1 MDSAKLNDWL
11 QVIGLFGVI
20 ASLTFVGLQ
29 MKQDREIALAAT
41 YQDRTAAVAETIL
54 SVSSNREA
62 MSALIKTQFGMNPG
76 DPVPPEYLELDEGL
90 EPLTAGEVVPA
101 IYYST
106 AMWFHWDNSHF
117 QYQNGYLPE
126 SHWHRI
132 RSIIKSRLSQN
143 SIARLSFE
151 LNPRA
156 HRQEF
161 REEIDS
167 ILAEID
173 AESEN

>member
-1 MDSAKLNDWL
+1 
-11 QVIGLFGVI
+11 
-20 ASLTFVGLQ
+20 

-41 YQDRTAAVAETIL
+41 YQDRTAAVAETII
-54 SVSSNREA
+54 SVSSNKEA
-62 MSALIKTQFGMNPG
+62 MSALIKTQFGLNPG
-76 DPVPPEYLELDEGL
+76 DPVPPGYFELDEGL
-90 EPLTAGEVVPA
+90 EPLTAGEIAPA

-126 SHWHRI
+126 SHWSRI
-132 RSIIKSRLSQN
+132 RSIIKTRLSQN

-151 LNPRA
+151 LSPRS

-161 REEIDS
+161 REEIDN
-167 ILAEID
+167 ILAEVD